1 MMAHKG
7 RYLGWAVLIFFLMSV
22 SSCIAIKEIASRKR
36 WNGVYAGMAQK
47 DFFEIYPKNKAR
59 TYRTKDN
66 EQWMTFSDPLTGT
79 PRRVVTFH
87 FKNDRVR
94 GWAINDRAEVVEE
107 YLGEFCSRAFIEG
120 VPKIGDA
127 IRDVLLRI
135 PDDAFLKITD
145 RERPVLFT
153 EVYDSG
159 TAQFANTAEI
169 IAEEGDAPAFT
180 KGLTIIKLST
190 ALDSAKTA
198 TPIKGIVAHELA
210 HRYLEHAIK
219 GNLSCESEREANRL
233 IKSWGFEKEYEQASE
248 QFGHKKTGGSVS
260 CREIAATDSPKQV
273 PSKNRLTEY

>member
-1 MMAHKG
+1 MMTGKR
-7 RYLGWAVLIFFLMSV
+7 RYLCWAGLFFFLLSV
-22 SSCIAIKEIASRKR
+22 SSCVAIKEIAARKR
-36 WNGVYAGMAQK
+36 WNGVYVGMAK
-47 DFFEIYPKNKAR
+47 KEFSEIYPKNKAR

-66 EQWMTFSDPLTGT
+66 EEWMTFSDPLAGT
-79 PRRVVTFH
+79 PKRVVTFH
-87 FKNDRVR
+87 LKDDRVR
-94 GWAINDRAEVVEE
+94 GWAVNDRAEVVEE
-107 YLGEFCSRAFIEG
+107 YLGEFCSRTFTDAI
-120 VPKIGDA
+120 PKMGEA

-135 PDDAFLKITD
+135 PDDAFLKTTD

-190 ALDSAKTA
+190 ALDSADTSL
-198 TPIKGIVAHELA
+198 PIKGIVAHELA

-248 QFGHKKTGGSVS
+248 QFGRKKVGGSSS
-260 CREIAATDSPKQV
+260 CREVAAAEPPPK
-273 PSKNRLTEY
+273 